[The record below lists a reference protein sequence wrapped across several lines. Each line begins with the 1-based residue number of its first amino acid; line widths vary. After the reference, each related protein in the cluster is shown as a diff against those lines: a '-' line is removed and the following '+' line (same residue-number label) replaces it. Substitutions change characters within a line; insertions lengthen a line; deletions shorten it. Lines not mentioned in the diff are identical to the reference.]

1 MKQYNNRAATVATLL
16 EAGEVERFH
25 AVPSIPAQTV
35 AAHSWGVAIIAMQI
49 YGQETAVALRPL
61 MEACLLHD
69 TGELITGD
77 IPFTAKRGV
86 FADIRP
92 QLDAAEA
99 AAMDQH
105 LWPMP
110 RLEKGEQTI
119 LKLADMLEGLRYA
132 TLYERSPFSVG
143 PVIPDRWWHALN
155 GIFRSDAMDSMTPIQ
170 CERAYSLFA
179 VLSPAMHAHRVYTS
193 FEALRKTIQKT
204 I

>member
-1 MKQYNNRAATVATLL
+1 MKSNRRAATVATLL
-16 EAGEVERFH
+16 QSGEVERFH

-49 YGQETAVALRPL
+49 YGTETAVALRPL
-61 MEACLLHD
+61 IEACLLHD

-86 FADIRP
+86 FADIRE

-99 AAMDQH
+99 KAMEEN

-110 RLEKGEQTI
+110 RLELGEQTI

-132 TLYERSPFSVG
+132 TLYERSPFSIG

-155 GIFRSDAMDSMTPIQ
+155 DMFCSEAMNGMTAVQ
-170 CERAYSLFA
+170 CERAYSVFA

-193 FEALRKTIQKT
+193 YEALRKSRNIRNK
-204 I
+204 